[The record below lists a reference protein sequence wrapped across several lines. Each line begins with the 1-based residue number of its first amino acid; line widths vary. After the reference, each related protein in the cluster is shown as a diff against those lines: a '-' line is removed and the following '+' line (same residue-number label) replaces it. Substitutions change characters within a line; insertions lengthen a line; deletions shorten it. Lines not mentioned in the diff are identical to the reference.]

1 MFKKSFCLLFVL
13 IALSTPY
20 SAIAE
25 NEASAFLSNVCC
37 EKNRL
42 FETYLSVNIEVCAFI
57 AILEFDESKVEFRE
71 ATALS
76 EDTVISV
83 NNSEKGKVTLAFLNK
98 NGIKGEVLKLT
109 FKAKA
114 DSTDITLNLEQV
126 INRKGEDIVLSR
138 VMGAMITSSS
148 DTADK
153 SINDKEKKDKPE
165 TQPQP
170 TAADINKDIL
180 NLNIS
185 AKETAATELFICI
198 VLMAVLILS
207 VGITGLILGKNFNS
221 NRKNN
226 YEKDS

>member
-20 SAIAE
+20 SAFAE

-114 DSTDITLNLEQV
+114 NSTDITLNLEQV

-138 VMGAMITSSS
+138 VTGAMITSSS
-148 DTADK
+148 DIADK
-153 SINDKEKKDKPE
+153 SIINKEKKDKPE
-165 TQPQP
+165 TQPQ
-170 TAADINKDIL
+170 TTGTDNKDIL

-185 AKETAATELFICI
+185 AKETAVTELFICI
-198 VLMAVLILS
+198 ALMAVLILS

>member
-20 SAIAE
+20 SAFAE

-98 NGIKGEVLKLT
+98 NGIEGEVLKLT

-126 INRKGEDIVLSR
+126 INQKGEDIVLSR
-138 VMGAMITSSS
+138 VTGAMITSSS
-148 DTADK
+148 DIADK
-153 SINDKEKKDKPE
+153 SIINKEKKDKPE
-165 TQPQP
+165 TQPQ
-170 TAADINKDIL
+170 TTGTDNKDIL

-185 AKETAATELFICI
+185 AKETAVTELFICI
-198 VLMAVLILS
+198 ALMAVLILS

>member
-1 MFKKSFCLLFVL
+1 MFKKSFCLMFVL

-20 SAIAE
+20 FAFAE

-42 FETYLSVNIEVCAFI
+42 FETYLSVNTEVCAFI

-98 NGIKGEVLKLT
+98 NGIKDEVLKLT

-138 VMGAMITSSS
+138 VTGAMITSYS

-153 SINDKEKKDKPE
+153 SNNNKEKK
-165 TQPQP
+165 TR
-170 TAADINKDIL
+170 
-180 NLNIS
+180 
-185 AKETAATELFICI
+185 
-198 VLMAVLILS
+198 
-207 VGITGLILGKNFNS
+207 NF
-221 NRKNN
+221 
-226 YEKDS
+226 